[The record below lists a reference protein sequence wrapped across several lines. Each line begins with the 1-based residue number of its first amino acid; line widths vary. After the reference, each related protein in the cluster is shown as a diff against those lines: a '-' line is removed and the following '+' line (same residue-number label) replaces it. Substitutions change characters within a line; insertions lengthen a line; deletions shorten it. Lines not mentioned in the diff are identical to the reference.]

1 MLLLLRRNG
10 LCLHL
15 SVSVDLHPIA
25 VHSALLLRKVGGLR
39 GVRLVLLTVNARL
52 WRWLVLIYILL
63 LLIRRLLLLLLLL
76 LQLLR
81 LLPGLW
87 VLVVLLRV
95 LRVCLWLLLR
105 VVALLL

>member
-1 MLLLLRRNG
+1 LLLLRSNG

-25 VHSALLLRKVGGLR
+25 VHRALLLRKVGGLR
-39 GVRLVLLTVNARL
+39 RVRLVLLTVNARL
-52 WRWLVLIYILL
+52 WRRLVLIYILL
-63 LLIRRLLLLLLLL
+63 LLIRRLLLLLLL
-76 LQLLR
+76 QLLR

-87 VLVVLLRV
+87 VLVILLRV

>member
-1 MLLLLRRNG
+1 MLLLRSNG

-25 VHSALLLRKVGGLR
+25 VHRAHLLRKVGGLR
-39 GVRLVLLTVNARL
+39 RVRLVLLTVNARL
-52 WRWLVLIYILL
+52 WRRLVLIYILL
-63 LLIRRLLLLLLLL
+63 LLIRRLLLLLLL